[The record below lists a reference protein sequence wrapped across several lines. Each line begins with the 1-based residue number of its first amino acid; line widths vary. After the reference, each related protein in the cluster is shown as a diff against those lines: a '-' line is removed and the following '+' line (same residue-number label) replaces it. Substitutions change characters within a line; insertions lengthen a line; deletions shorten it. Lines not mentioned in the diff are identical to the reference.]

1 MIRNILFAAVAFV
14 ALGGPAT
21 AQVTA
26 ALEPPH
32 PKLKA
37 DAVVNGDL
45 VRIGDLVANA
55 GIIADVPI
63 FRAPDL
69 GATGM
74 VSAAAVVEAVRSH
87 ALVGLDT
94 GGLSEVAVTRAS
106 RPVPAEDIEN
116 GIAHALSAQF
126 ALGDAKDIALNF
138 DNELRAVYVEPGA
151 KGEPRVARV
160 TYDARN
166 GRFYAVVDLRRH

>member
-1 MIRNILFAAVAFV
+1 MIRKILFAAAVLAAF
-14 ALGGPAT
+14 GGPAT

-26 ALEPPH
+26 ALAPVH

-37 DAVVNGDL
+37 EATVNGDL

-74 VSAAAVVEAVRSH
+74 VSAESGGRGRARSR
-87 ALVGLDT
+87 AGRPRYRGL
-94 GGLSEVAVTRAS
+94 TRS
-106 RPVPAEDIEN
+106 
-116 GIAHALSAQF
+116 G
-126 ALGDAKDIALNF
+126 GDAGQPHDSHRGY
-138 DNELRAVYVEPGA
+138 RA
-151 KGEPRVARV
+151 
-160 TYDARN
+160 
-166 GRFYAVVDLRRH
+166 RH